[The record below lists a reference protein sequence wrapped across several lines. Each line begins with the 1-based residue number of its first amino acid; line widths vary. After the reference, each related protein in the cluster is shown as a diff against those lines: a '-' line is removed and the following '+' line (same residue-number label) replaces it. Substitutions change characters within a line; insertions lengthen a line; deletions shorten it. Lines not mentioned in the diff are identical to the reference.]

1 MKVTPIKTKKV
12 FPDDDFFSLLLSSL
26 PLLQERQ
33 LLVISSKILSLCY
46 GYYVEKESLKISK
59 DALVQQEADSF
70 WQSESGGPTQLTI
83 KENCFLPFSGID
95 ESNSAGTYV
104 LFPKNLF
111 LHATSIWERLRT
123 HYTIEKLGVL
133 IIDSQII
140 PLRKGTLGLGLS
152 WCGFHPLYSYTGEK
166 DCFDRPYILTH
177 LNLVDSLATAAILEM
192 GEGNE
197 QCPLAL
203 IDKASK
209 IRFLDR
215 PPSQEEQKLLTINP
229 EEDLFAPLLKGESLQ
244 SK

>member
-1 MKVTPIKTKKV
+1 MNVTPIKTKKI
-12 FPDDDFFSLLLSSL
+12 FPDDDFFSHLFSSL
-26 PLLQERQ
+26 PFLQEKQ

-46 GYYVEKESLKISK
+46 GYFVKKETSSKESLIE
-59 DALVQQEADSF
+59 QEADIF
-70 WQSESGGPTQLTI
+70 WPSERGGPTQLTI

-111 LHATSIWERLRT
+111 LHATSIWEKLRS
-123 HYTIEKLGVL
+123 HYNIEKLGVL

-152 WCGFHPLYSYTGEK
+152 WCGFHPLYSYSGEK
-166 DCFDRPYILTH
+166 DCFDRPYTLTNI
-177 LNLVDSLATAAILEM
+177 NLVDAYATASILEM

-203 IDKASK
+203 IDEAPK
-209 IRFLDR
+209 IHFMNR
-215 PPSQEEQKLLTINP
+215 PPNEEEQKLVTINP
-229 EEDLFAPLLKGESLQ
+229 EEDLFSPLLNGGYFQ